1 MRTHIVR
8 PGEHLSMIATA
19 YGFSDP
25 KALYNHPSNAAFKKK
40 RPNPDV
46 IHPGDV
52 IEIPEK
58 AAKEV
63 EAASGKTHTFK
74 VKLPTKFLHLVIR
87 DRIGNL
93 VKNERFELQIGKTTI
108 EGKTT
113 GEGVIDERIPADAS
127 AATLRIKNHSW
138 QLKIGDLNPV
148 GDTDDGGV
156 TGAQMRLANLG
167 YQPGRVDGVMG
178 PRTRAAIRAFQK
190 DFRLK
195 KTGKLD
201 SDTLAKLE
209 QRHGS

>member
-1 MRTHIVR
+1 MPTHIVR
-8 PGEHLSMIATA
+8 PGEHLSMIAAA

-25 KALYNHPSNAAFKKK
+25 KALYDHPSNAAFKKK

-46 IHPGDV
+46 IHPGDK
-52 IEIPEK
+52 IEIPERK
-58 AAKEV
+58 IKEV
-63 EAASGKTHTFK
+63 EVQAGKVHTFK

-93 VKNERFELQIGKTTI
+93 VKNEPFELTVGKSVIQGT
-108 EGKTT
+108 TT
-113 GEGVIDERIPADAS
+113 GEGVIDERIPADATS
-127 AATLRIKNHSW
+127 ATLRIKKHRW
-138 QLKIGDLNPV
+138 QLKVGDLNPV
-148 GDTDDGGV
+148 EETEDGGV

-167 YQPGRVDGVMG
+167 YQPGAVDGLMG

-201 SDTLAKLE
+201 ADTLAKLK